1 MKMIPTTFKVVGFI
15 IRNERSF
22 DFTIILLDLYRIL
35 WYNNNREK
43 KGENQM
49 KHGIYFDLDG
59 TVANLYGVEGW
70 LADLEA
76 ENVRPYVVAKPM
88 VNLSLLARYIHKAQR
103 MGYTVGVISWL
114 SKCGSPSYDE
124 AVTTAKR
131 EWLAKHLPSVEWDEI
146 HIVKY
151 GTPKSTCRTYSG
163 ILFDDEQ
170 RNLDEWGEGAV
181 IACDMLEVLRN
192 LSM

>member
-1 MKMIPTTFKVVGFI
+1 MLKFVNTGVVFQEIPDEVTLAINISNCPCHCPGCHSKYLWQDIGEPLTPFAIDRFIKEFGGDITCICFMGGDSEPEYVG
-15 IRNERSF
+15 
-22 DFTIILLDLYRIL
+22 
-35 WYNNNREK
+35 K
-43 KGENQM
+43 
-49 KHGIYFDLDG
+49 
-59 TVANLYGVEGW
+59 
-70 LADLEA
+70 
-76 ENVRPYVVAKPM
+76 
-88 VNLSLLARYIHKAQR
+88 LARYIHKAQK
-103 MGYTVGVISWL
+103 MGYAVGVISWL

-124 AVTTAKR
+124 AVTAAKR

>member
-1 MKMIPTTFKVVGFI
+1 MNKA
-15 IRNERSF
+15 
-22 DFTIILLDLYRIL
+22 
-35 WYNNNREK
+35 
-43 KGENQM
+43 
-49 KHGIYFDLDG
+49 IYFDLDG
-59 TVANLYGVEGW
+59 TIADLYAVEGW

-76 ENVRPYVVAKPM
+76 ENVRPYAEAKPL

-114 SKCGSPSYDE
+114 SKYGSDAYNE
-124 AVTTAKR
+124 AVTAVKR

-151 GTPKSTCRTYSG
+151 GTPKSTCRTCPG

-170 RNLDEWGEGAV
+170 RNLDEWGTGAI
-181 IACDMLEVLRN
+181 IATKLLEVLKS
-192 LSM
+192 L